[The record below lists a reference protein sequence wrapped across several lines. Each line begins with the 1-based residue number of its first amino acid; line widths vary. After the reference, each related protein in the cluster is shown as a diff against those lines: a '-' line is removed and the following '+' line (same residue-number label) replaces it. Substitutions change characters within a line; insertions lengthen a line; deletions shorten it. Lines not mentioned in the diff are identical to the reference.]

1 MQFFGLAAQAMD
13 PVVETQKWINTLDPA
28 ALARSNAYFEG
39 GYWLILWN
47 FLIGLAIAWFLLSG
61 QRSARTRDWL
71 QGKLPGFLVKP
82 VFAALYL
89 LVANVISF
97 PMTVYEYFWREKS
110 YDLMNQ
116 TFMEWFGEQ
125 MISTSITILLGALA
139 LWGLYVLIKWLG
151 NAWRWWGAAAAIAFL
166 AFLFTIA
173 PVFIAPLFNK
183 YTPMEDGPL
192 KTEILAMA
200 QSYGVPA
207 DNVYVFNVSKQSDR
221 VTANV
226 SGMFGTTRISLSDT
240 LLEQVSPE
248 GVKSVMGHELGHYV
262 LNHGYEMLVEFG
274 VFILVGFAFTHW
286 AYHFM
291 QRRFGEKWGIGGIA
305 DIAGLPLFMAVLS
318 VFFFLGTPVS
328 NTIIRA
334 NEVEADAFELGAAR
348 QPDGF
353 AEAIMKLAKYRKMH
367 PGRLEEIIFFDHP
380 SGYHRILQ
388 AMTWKAAHAKAEVP
402 IPPETTVEPAPQPEA
417 SD

>member
-1 MQFFGLAAQAMD
+1 MGIMGLVALAVD
-13 PVVETQKWINTLDPA
+13 PVAETQKLIDTLGPE

-47 FLIGLAIAWFLLSG
+47 FLIGLAIAWLLLSG
-61 QRSARTRDWL
+61 RRSARTRDWL
-71 QGKLPGFLVKP
+71 AARLPGFLVKP
-82 VFAALYL
+82 VFAFLYL
-89 LVANVISF
+89 FITNLISF

-125 MISTSITILLGALA
+125 MISTSITILMGGLA
-139 LWGLYVLIKWLG
+139 LWGLYALIKWLG
-151 NAWRWWGAAAAIAFL
+151 NAWRWWGAAAAIGFL

-183 YTPMEDGPL
+183 YTPMQDGPL

-240 LLEQVSPE
+240 LLAQVSPE

-291 QRRFGEKWGIGGIA
+291 QRRFGKKWGIGGIS

-318 VFFFLGTPVS
+318 VFFLLGTPVS
-328 NTIIRA
+328 NTIIRS
-334 NEVEADAFELGAAR
+334 NEVEADAFELGAAG

-353 AEAIMKLAKYRKMH
+353 AETILKLSKYRKMH
-367 PGRLEEIIFFDHP
+367 PGKWEEIIFYDHP

-388 AMTWKAAHAKAEVP
+388 AMTWKAAHEKANAP
-402 IPPETTVEPAPQPEA
+402 LSISAPQPEA